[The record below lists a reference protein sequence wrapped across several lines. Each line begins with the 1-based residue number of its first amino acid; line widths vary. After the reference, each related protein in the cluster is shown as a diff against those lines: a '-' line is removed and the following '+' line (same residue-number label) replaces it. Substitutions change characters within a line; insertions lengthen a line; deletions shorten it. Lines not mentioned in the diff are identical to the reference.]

1 MDMISP
7 VVKSRLDRL
16 DLTTDRPLVVVD
28 VDEVLVSL
36 AAHLEEF
43 VARQDY
49 ALRLTG
55 YKLDGALKRPDGSTA
70 SDEEFRSLFTQ
81 FFETQTVNQRIY
93 PHATRVLNAISAH
106 AQVVILTNVP
116 PYAEA
121 ARVENLRGHG
131 LDFPVVVNE
140 GGKGRALD
148 LLSQRAG
155 SPVVFIDDAPGQIA
169 SAARHAPDVV
179 RIHHVGD
186 DNLRGLLD
194 PVPEAHHAPTDWL
207 EIEAILLELF
217 AQKPR

>member
-1 MDMISP
+1 MIAP
-7 VVKSRLDRL
+7 AVVERLNGL
-16 DLTTDRPLVVVD
+16 DLAPNLPLLVVD

-43 VARQDY
+43 VATRDY

-55 YKLDGALKRPDGSTA
+55 YQLDGALKRADGSTA
-70 SDEEFRSLFTQ
+70 SDEEFRTLFTE
-81 FFETQTVNQRIY
+81 FFETQTVTQRAY
-93 PHATRVLNAISAH
+93 PHAARVLKTISAY

-131 LDFPVVVNE
+131 MDYPVVVNE

-148 LLSQRAG
+148 LLSRRAG
-155 SPVVFIDDAPGQIA
+155 SPVAFIDDAPGQIA
-169 SAARHAPDVV
+169 SSAKHAPQVI

-186 DNLRGLLD
+186 DALRGLLD

-207 EIEAILLELF
+207 EIERILLTLF
-217 AQKPR
+217 DGPQR